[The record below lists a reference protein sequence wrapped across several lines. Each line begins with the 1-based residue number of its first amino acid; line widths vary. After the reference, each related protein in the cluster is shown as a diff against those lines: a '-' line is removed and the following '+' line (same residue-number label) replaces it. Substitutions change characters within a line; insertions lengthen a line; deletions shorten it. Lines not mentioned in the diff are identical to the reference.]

1 MGYNISQLK
10 LQYYPTDA
18 RICEFFT
25 YLHFNITHKYEDD
38 LKNYSYYKMN
48 EVYLNAE
55 RNQKEYYDM
64 MKTMPQYKFKK
75 DWFKI
80 PEYSTYRFQRDI
92 IENQSTDI
100 KDFKANSNYISDG
113 KRISVCDF
121 FCGEGTWL
129 INSNKYYDTYRNPI
143 KTLGIELE
151 QNRAKVTQENKVNY
165 VYNSAFEDVILP
177 TNSVSL
183 LCFNPP
189 YFNESKDERATKKY
203 LLEILKKEV
212 LIKGESFVDF
222 VIREDDFRDCLELIL
237 DHFSII
243 QDTIFKAPSD
253 EFNKFKQIVF
263 TARFKDYRKPILD
276 TKWLQEGR
284 VSIAQDIINKI
295 NNAEEINLMK
305 VSKESITGCRNLS
318 YLDFDK
324 KVKSIELKNN
334 NINKISNKN
343 NLAWRW
349 FKELT
354 DINTDSMDDITL
366 PKEPKKGEI
375 VNLISSGML
384 NQQVDNHVVSGGTKQ
399 VEETIK
405 SIQLDSEGKERE
417 VIEIRKTNVPFF
429 NVLLPNGSI
438 KKLLNKEVQ

>member
-25 YLHFNITHKYEDD
+25 YLHHTISSKDEDAYFA
-38 LKNYSYYKMN
+38 YSYNKASKI
-48 EVYLNAE
+48 YLDSEKIINS
-55 RNQKEYYDM
+55 YTDM
-64 MKTMPQYKFKK
+64 MKQLPQYKFKK

-80 PEYSTYRFQRDI
+80 PSYSTYRFQKDI
-92 IENQSTDI
+92 IENQITDI
-100 KDFKANSNYISDG
+100 TRFDALSSYRSDG
-113 KRISVCDF
+113 KRISVFDP
-121 FCGEGTWL
+121 FCGEGEWL
-129 INSNKYYDTYRNPI
+129 INSNKYFEQYRLPI

-151 QNRAKVTQENKVNY
+151 QNRAKVSKENKVDY
-165 VYNSAFEDVILP
+165 VYNSAFEDVLLP
-177 TNSVSL
+177 KDSVSIL
-183 LCFNPP
+183 LFNPP

-203 LLEILKKEV
+203 LSEILKKEV
-212 LIKGESFVDF
+212 LIKGKSFVDF
-222 VIREDDFRDCLELIL
+222 VIREDDFRDCLDLLL
-237 DHFSII
+237 DHFAII

-253 EFNKFKQIVF
+253 EFSKFKQIVF
-263 TARFKDYRKPILD
+263 TARFCDYRKPNLD
-276 TKWLQEGR
+276 TRWLQEDR
-284 VSIAQDIINKI
+284 ISKAQDITNMI

-305 VSKESITGCRNLS
+305 VSKETLTNCRDLC

-334 NINKISNKN
+334 NECKISNKN

-354 DINTDSMDDITL
+354 DINTDSMGDITL

-384 NQQVDNHVVSGGTKQ
+384 NQQVDNHVVSGGTRQ
-399 VEETIK
+399 IEETIK

-417 VIEIRKTNVPFF
+417 VIEIRRVNHPFF
-429 NVLLPNGSI
+429 NVLLPTGII
-438 KKLLNKEVQ
+438 KKLLNKEVN